1 MTKILVVD
9 DDRLTRTITVHILAR
24 AGEIVAEAC
33 NGREALR
40 MLTDDT
46 EIGTLVTDVLM
57 PEMDGLELIQ
67 AARKIRPG
75 MRIVAM
81 SAGGK
86 RVKLDLLPAAR
97 SLGADASFQKPLC
110 QETIGLVTGTM

>member
-9 DDRLTRTITVHILAR
+9 DDQLTRMIAVHLLGR

-40 MLTDDT
+40 MLMHDA

-67 AARKIRPG
+67 AARKLRPRL
-75 MRIVAM
+75 RIVAM

-86 RVKLDLLPAAR
+86 RVKLDLLPVAR
-97 SLGADASFQKPLC
+97 SLGADACFQKPLC
-110 QETIGLVTGTM
+110 QETIGLVTGSA